1 MCLPSGKQCNPGQ
14 SISRVLST
22 SPKRGWAIISLGRR
36 SPAGSCSLPG
46 TVGRAAL
53 PPRREMVPAWPCS
66 GRGLP
71 GRRITAAPV
80 VSYTTLSPLPNQRYL
95 WLGGLLSVALSVGLP
110 LLGVTQHP
118 ALWSPDF
125 PPRSTIRAITWRTR
139 AKCFSKE
146 TSSTSISCSRIQL
159 P

>member
-22 SPKRGWAIISLGRR
+22 PPGRGWAIISLGRR

-80 VSYTTLSPLPNQRYL
+80 VSYTTLSPL
-95 WLGGLLSVALSVGLP
+95 LLRSGASAKRCISVARSGALRRPGGYPAPCPMERGL
-110 LLGVTQHP
+110 
-118 ALWSPDF
+118 
-125 PPRSTIRAITWRTR
+125 
-139 AKCFSKE
+139 
-146 TSSTSISCSRIQL
+146 SSTPARGAAIAR
-159 P
+159 PT